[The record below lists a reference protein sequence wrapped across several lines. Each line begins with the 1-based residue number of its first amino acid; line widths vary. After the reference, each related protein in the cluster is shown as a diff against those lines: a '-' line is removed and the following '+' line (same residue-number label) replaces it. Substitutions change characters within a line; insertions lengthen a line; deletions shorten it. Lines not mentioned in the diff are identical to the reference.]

1 MGVKPSD
8 KEISSFRKYL
18 KKQGFTVEGLPT
30 VNKIFHKIHQ
40 NLTKFTSTIL

>member
-18 KKQGFTVEGLPT
+18 KKQGLPLRGYARIVT
-30 VNKIFHKIHQ
+30 TCI
-40 NLTKFTSTIL
+40 